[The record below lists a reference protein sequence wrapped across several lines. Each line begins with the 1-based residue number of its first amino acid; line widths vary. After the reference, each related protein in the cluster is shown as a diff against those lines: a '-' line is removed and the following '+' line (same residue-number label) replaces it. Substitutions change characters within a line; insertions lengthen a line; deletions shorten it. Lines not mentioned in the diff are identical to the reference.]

1 MIVTFVWVKPGLANH
16 TCLLQSPTLYMVS
29 HMKQIDVFLQCVKG
43 DNDKDKPVK
52 TVASAG
58 I

>member
-1 MIVTFVWVKPGLANH
+1 
-16 TCLLQSPTLYMVS
+16 
-29 HMKQIDVFLQCVKG
+29 MKQIDVFLQCVKG